1 MTEYTTKNGETWDS
15 IAYDTFSDGFAMD
28 NLLEAND
35 YAYYD
40 TVTFSDGDVIQI
52 SQQAVMESA
61 IIPNPWDAA
70 TVIDNPCGQL

>member
-1 MTEYTTKNGETWDS
+1 MTEYTCKNGETWDS
-15 IAYDTFSDGFAMD
+15 IAFDTFSDGFAMD

-52 SQQAVMESA
+52 PQQAIMESA
-61 IIPNPWDAA
+61 IIPSPWDASS
-70 TVIDNPCGQL
+70 VIGNPWGQV